1 MADGALAVFGG
12 AGGMAAAV
20 PCRDGFAGV
29 APVGSYPPNV
39 FGLYDMIGNVWEWT
53 QDCYVAPY
61 PASAPRDGRAYEVA
75 GECPRRAVRGGSWI
89 SAAFRNRVTWRGRD
103 PEDQM
108 LHGLGA
114 GVLALGFGFPA
125 RAQESAGFG
134 AMIAIAPDGAVH
146 FTCPSSEMGQGTQE
160 TLARLVA
167 EELDCDWARMQ
178 VLLPWA
184 DRAFINPG
192 MGKQMTANSATTVGY
207 FLPLRRAGAAAR
219 MMLMQAGAGRGGVA
233 GEQVSA

>member
-1 MADGALAVFGG
+1 MSRVLNL
-12 AGGMAAAV
+12 
-20 PCRDGFAGV
+20 
-29 APVGSYPPNV
+29 S
-39 FGLYDMIGNVWEWT
+39 
-53 QDCYVAPY
+53 
-61 PASAPRDGRAYEVA
+61 
-75 GECPRRAVRGGSWI
+75 RR
-89 SAAFRNRVTWRGRD
+89 
-103 PEDQM
+103 EM

-125 RAQESAGFG
+125 RAQGEAGFG

-160 TLARLVA
+160 ALARLVG

-219 MMLMQAGAGRGGVA
+219 MMLMAAGAARWGVA
-233 GEQVSA
+233 VDQVSTQGGEVVHAASGRRLTYGALAAEAARLPVPGDVALKSPADFRLIGGKGPRKDLLPKVTGRAEFGVDVMRPDMLVGALALAPHPRAKVE